1 MRALS
6 QEDLARLVEVR
17 VKTIN
22 RWETGRN
29 EPQAAQLR
37 KLAAALDCSIP
48 WLLDGDGSGEPVEQV
63 A

>member
-37 KLAAALDCSIP
+37 TLDCSIP